1 MRRSLT
7 VALLTILAVPA
18 FAQPAISRLDAFF
31 PSTTSPGGAAIT
43 AGTALPNGFTLQIT
57 GSSFTS
63 PFVVNWIDNNN
74 AANNTSFSSNAESAF
89 LVDSTTIQ
97 VPSIPPALVAT
108 ATSITVQVVIGSSPA
123 ASAPFTVNAALP
135 ATIPVTGSPVVL
147 PAGVVGGNYAQPL
160 FPTGDGTAPFT
171 ISLQS
176 GSLPPGLPV
185 FSPEGTVSP
194 YDNFYVGSP
203 TAAGSYTFRLGI
215 ADAWGNSTALPY
227 SLTITPPPVI
237 GSLNPPIIPAGSL
250 GFTLTV
256 NGANFV
262 PGSIVSWR
270 SPLTGNTNL
279 ATTYVS
285 ATQLTA
291 VVPADLIQLHD
302 LPVIRVTV
310 PGGSFVEADYIVQ
323 YPIISGVT
331 PPYVTAGHPAFTLTV
346 TGQYFLT
353 VPSVTQI
360 FLGGVGLPTISP
372 SPGVLQ
378 ATVPASLVATAGA
391 KTFWVQNPGG
401 QVSFAFGD
409 YTVFPADVVT
419 SLSPTNRTAGTGAF
433 SLTINGTNLVNV
445 ACVLWDQSAIT
456 TFSSSGS
463 TQITVTIPAAFLTTG
478 IHNVGVLTTDGTP
491 SNKLPFTVNP
501 PLTITSPAP
510 PAGTAQ
516 TNYSFTLAAAGG
528 SPPYHWSATGLPAGL
543 SLNQATGA
551 ISGTPSAAGSS
562 TLSVTVTDSGQL
574 SASSQ
579 YTLIINPYI
588 PPLQIITTSPLPDGV
603 SGATYGAQFAA
614 TGGVPGYSFA
624 ATAGSLPAGLSLS
637 SNGILSGTPAKTGD
651 YRFTVQVTDSSGAT
665 ASAGFLLTIKTPPLT
680 ITTSPFAD
688 APLGTAFNTQF
699 TATGGVPPYVWGAS
713 GSIPSGTT
721 FNGSGVLS
729 GTANSIG
736 AFQFT
741 IQATDS
747 LGTVATKAYNINITK
762 QSLTIA
768 GSAGNGQVG
777 VPYSATFT
785 ASGGKAPYSFSAS
798 GLPAGLTFSGT
809 SIGGTPAAGS
819 QGTYTVTVTVTDA
832 AGATASATSSVT
844 ITAAALQITTD
855 SLPNAIIGSPYSA
868 SVSASGG
875 APPYTFS
882 AGGLPDG
889 VSMSAA
895 GAISG
900 TIPATAAPG
909 NFTVTATV
917 TDSKG
922 ATASRSYT
930 VTVALPSLAIT
941 GISKNTATVGAP
953 FSATASAT
961 GGKPPY
967 TWSGSGPG
975 VSVSA
980 GGAITGTFTTPGSVG
995 VSLTVKDSAGATASQ
1010 TFQISVGLPATP
1022 PSTLGGLPGTGSPA
1036 SQSTVQVTLGS
1047 TYPVDVIA
1055 TLTMTFVPDSG
1066 PDDPAVQFST
1076 GGRTAQMTVPAGATV
1091 GTPGVG
1097 VQTGTVAGTVTIT
1110 THLQASGQDIT
1121 PTPAPQ
1127 QTLRINPG
1135 APVIRSVTAT
1145 RSGSTFTVTVVGFAT
1160 DRELTQAVFQFTGSN
1175 VQTGSVTVPV
1185 DGLFAAWFGG
1195 AASAQ
1200 YGGQFTFTQPF
1211 TVQGDPAAVV
1221 SVSVT
1226 LTNKI
1231 GSSTPV
1237 SATLQ

>member
-57 GSSFTS
+57 GSGFTS

-176 GSLPPGLPV
+176 GTLPPGLPV

-227 SLTITPPPVI
+227 SLAITPPPVI
-237 GSLNPPIIPAGSL
+237 SSLNPPIIPAGKSRL
-250 GFTLTV
+250 HPDRERGELRARV
-256 NGANFV
+256 DRVLAQ
-262 PGSIVSWR
+262 
-270 SPLTGNTNL
+270 PLTGNTNL

-331 PPYVTAGHPAFTLTV
+331 PPYVTAGHPASTLTV

-463 TQITVTIPAAFLTTG
+463 TQITVTIPAAFLTSG

-501 PLTITSPAP
+501 PLTITSP
-510 PAGTAQ
+510 PAQRHRANELFVHAGRRRGKPSLPLVRHGTARG
-516 TNYSFTLAAAGG
+516 TLFEPGHRRNSRYALRRREFYIVRDRNG
-528 SPPYHWSATGLPAGL
+528 Y
-543 SLNQATGA
+543 
-551 ISGTPSAAGSS
+551 
-562 TLSVTVTDSGQL
+562 SGQL

-579 YTLIINPYI
+579 YTLIIHPAD
-588 PPLQIITTSPLPDGV
+588 PPLQITTTSPLPGGV
-603 SGATYGAQFAA
+603 SGSRSARSSRPRAGFRDILSRRPRAA
-614 TGGVPGYSFA
+614 F
-624 ATAGSLPAGLSLS
+624 PAGLSLS
-637 SNGILSGTPAKTGD
+637 SNGISRALPPKRETTALRSGRPT
-651 YRFTVQVTDSSGAT
+651 SSGAT
-665 ASAGFLLTIKTPPLT
+665 AAPASFSPSKRRRSSSPLRR
-680 ITTSPFAD
+680 SPMCE
-688 APLGTAFNTQF
+688 LGTAFDAQF
-699 TATGGVPPYVWGAS
+699 STATGGIPHH
-713 GSIPSGTT
+713 GSR
-721 FNGSGVLS
+721 
-729 GTANSIG
+729 AD
-736 AFQFT
+736 
-741 IQATDS
+741 DS
-747 LGTVATKAYNINITK
+747 
-762 QSLTIA
+762 S
-768 GSAGNGQVG
+768 
-777 VPYSATFT
+777 
-785 ASGGKAPYSFSAS
+785 
-798 GLPAGLTFSGT
+798 PA
-809 SIGGTPAAGS
+809 
-819 QGTYTVTVTVTDA
+819 
-832 AGATASATSSVT
+832 
-844 ITAAALQITTD
+844 
-855 SLPNAIIGSPYSA
+855 
-868 SVSASGG
+868 
-875 APPYTFS
+875 
-882 AGGLPDG
+882 
-889 VSMSAA
+889 
-895 GAISG
+895 
-900 TIPATAAPG
+900 
-909 NFTVTATV
+909 
-917 TDSKG
+917 
-922 ATASRSYT
+922 
-930 VTVALPSLAIT
+930 
-941 GISKNTATVGAP
+941 
-953 FSATASAT
+953 
-961 GGKPPY
+961 
-967 TWSGSGPG
+967 
-975 VSVSA
+975 
-980 GGAITGTFTTPGSVG
+980 
-995 VSLTVKDSAGATASQ
+995 
-1010 TFQISVGLPATP
+1010 P
-1022 PSTLGGLPGTGSPA
+1022 PSTAVAFQRNGRFDQAFPVHDPGHRQRRDDAEPRPTA
-1036 SQSTVQVTLGS
+1036 STS
-1047 TYPVDVIA
+1047 
-1055 TLTMTFVPDSG
+1055 
-1066 PDDPAVQFST
+1066 
-1076 GGRTAQMTVPAGATV
+1076 
-1091 GTPGVG
+1091 
-1097 VQTGTVAGTVTIT
+1097 
-1110 THLQASGQDIT
+1110 
-1121 PTPAPQ
+1121 
-1127 QTLRINPG
+1127 
-1135 APVIRSVTAT
+1135 RSN
-1145 RSGSTFTVTVVGFAT
+1145 R
-1160 DRELTQAVFQFTGSN
+1160 
-1175 VQTGSVTVPV
+1175 
-1185 DGLFAAWFGG
+1185 
-1195 AASAQ
+1195 
-1200 YGGQFTFTQPF
+1200 
-1211 TVQGDPAAVV
+1211 
-1221 SVSVT
+1221 
-1226 LTNKI
+1226 
-1231 GSSTPV
+1231 
-1237 SATLQ
+1237 

>member
-57 GSSFTS
+57 GSGFTS

-176 GSLPPGLPV
+176 GTLPPGLPV
-185 FSPEGTVSP
+185 FSPQGTVSP

-203 TAAGSYTFRLGI
+203 TAAGTYTFRLGI

-227 SLTITPPPVI
+227 SLAITPPPVI
-237 GSLNPPIIPAGSL
+237 SSLNPPIIPAGSL

-270 SPLTGNTNL
+270 STLTGNTNL

-291 VVPADLIQLHD
+291 LVPANLIQLHD

-310 PGGSFVEADYIVQ
+310 PGGGFVEADYIVQ

-378 ATVPASLVATAGA
+378 ATVPASLVATAGTP
-391 KTFWVQNPGG
+391 TFWVQNPGG
-401 QVSFAFGD
+401 QISFAFGD
-409 YTVFPADVVT
+409 YIVFPPDVVT

-463 TQITVTIPAAFLTTG
+463 TQITVTIPAAFLTSG
-478 IHNVGVLTTDGTP
+478 IHNVGILTTDGAP

-501 PLTITSPAP
+501 PLTITSPP
-510 PAGTAQ
+510 PPSGTAQ

-562 TLSVTVTDSGQL
+562 TVSVTVTDSGQL

-579 YTLIINPYI
+579 YTLTINPYI

-651 YRFTVQVTDSSGAT
+651 YRFTVQVTDSTGAT
-665 ASAGFLLTIKTPPLT
+665 ASAGFLLTIKAPPLT
-680 ITTSPFAD
+680 ITTSAFAD

-747 LGTVATKAYNINITK
+747 VGTVATKAYSINITK
-762 QSLTIA
+762 QSLTIG

-809 SIGGTPAAGS
+809 SIGGTPAPGS

-855 SLPNAIIGSPYSA
+855 SLPNGTIGSPYSA

-889 VSMSAA
+889 VEHVGRRGDQRDHPGHRGSRQFHRDRHRDRFQGSYRQPVVHLDGGAA
-895 GAISG
+895 LARHHRDLEEHRDRGRTVLRDGFGHRRQAALHVVWIRAGRQRFGGRRNHRDVHDAGIGGRERQRERQRRRHRQPDVPDQRSVACVAALHSRRSSGHRQPRQSKHGAG
-900 TIPATAAPG
+900 
-909 NFTVTATV
+909 
-917 TDSKG
+917 D
-922 ATASRSYT
+922 
-930 VTVALPSLAIT
+930 
-941 GISKNTATVGAP
+941 
-953 FSATASAT
+953 
-961 GGKPPY
+961 
-967 TWSGSGPG
+967 PG
-975 VSVSA
+975 VAVSRGRHRHTDHDLRAGFRPGRSRGPILHRRAYRADDRA
-980 GGAITGTFTTPGSVG
+980 GGRNRGDPGCRRADRDG
-995 VSLTVKDSAGATASQ
+995 CGYRHHHDAPAG
-1010 TFQISVGLPATP
+1010 L
-1022 PSTLGGLPGTGSPA
+1022 GTGHHA
-1036 SQSTVQVTLGS
+1036 
-1047 TYPVDVIA
+1047 
-1055 TLTMTFVPDSG
+1055 
-1066 PDDPAVQFST
+1066 
-1076 GGRTAQMTVPAGATV
+1076 
-1091 GTPGVG
+1091 
-1097 VQTGTVAGTVTIT
+1097 
-1110 THLQASGQDIT
+1110 H
-1121 PTPAPQ
+1121 
-1127 QTLRINPG
+1127 PG
-1135 APVIRSVTAT
+1135 APADVADQCRRAVIRSVTAT

-1160 DRELTQAVFQFTGSN
+1160 DR
-1175 VQTGSVTVPV
+1175 
-1185 DGLFAAWFGG
+1185 D
-1195 AASAQ
+1195 
-1200 YGGQFTFTQPF
+1200 
-1211 TVQGDPAAVV
+1211 
-1221 SVSVT
+1221 
-1226 LTNKI
+1226 
-1231 GSSTPV
+1231 
-1237 SATLQ
+1237 